1 MDSSCITINEVHPLL
16 LNNVADENERPLDVA
31 TSYSDS
37 HSPGAPPFLGQ
48 RQRTGSATF
57 SDSNVEIATERWV
70 NLLFRDAIMQNED
83 LWNMN
88 FETQGFN
95 IFGNSVAV
103 SPAHAPQ
110 LGELSGRDPEGIDS
124 PGSSNLDLLERNTAL
139 EQDQLFEVQ
148 LWQSEV
154 PIQILEQEPYAFRH
168 FVQHISNWVCDDGSP
183 GPLRVLQG
191 F

>member
-1 MDSSCITINEVHPLL
+1 
-16 LNNVADENERPLDVA
+16 
-31 TSYSDS
+31 
-37 HSPGAPPFLGQ
+37 
-48 RQRTGSATF
+48 
-57 SDSNVEIATERWV
+57 
-70 NLLFRDAIMQNED
+70 MQNED

-154 PIQILEQEPYAFRH
+154 PIQILEQEHYAFRH